1 MIETSSIIQGIR
13 PSRLSADER
22 AQALI
27 RRAWTRMERRVV
39 LAGFFGR
46 LSIAIEPIVCGIV
59 FAGITIGVFLA
70 PHLSPE
76 HVMPDIIIVA
86 PVFALGVLGCAA
98 WALGVM
104 LAPVRALFQT
114 VRPIYIVDG
123 YIRYRGPDAASADDS
138 NGYIAVLTEDR
149 AIACEWPTLGHGKLP
164 DRIRPALCEFSEY
177 GGVHSVDGRL
187 TGVVPK
193 RLPTLGVGISSRKEE
208 IK

>member
-1 MIETSSIIQGIR
+1 
-13 PSRLSADER
+13 LSADER

-27 RRAWTRMERRVV
+27 RRAWTRVERRVV

-46 LSIAIEPIVCGIV
+46 LSIAIEPVLCGIV
-59 FAGITIGVFLA
+59 FAGITGGVFLA
-70 PHLSPE
+70 PRLSPE

-104 LAPVRALFQT
+104 LAPVRALFHT

-123 YIRYRGPDAASADDS
+123 YIRYRGPDSASTADS

-149 AIACEWPTLGHGKLP
+149 TIACEWPTLGDVKLP
-164 DRIRPALCEFSEY
+164 NRTHPALCEFSEY
-177 GGVHSVDGRL
+177 GGVHSVDGRP
-187 TGVVPK
+187 TGVVPA
-193 RLPTLGVGISSRKEE
+193 RMPALGVGISSRKGE
-208 IK
+208 IT